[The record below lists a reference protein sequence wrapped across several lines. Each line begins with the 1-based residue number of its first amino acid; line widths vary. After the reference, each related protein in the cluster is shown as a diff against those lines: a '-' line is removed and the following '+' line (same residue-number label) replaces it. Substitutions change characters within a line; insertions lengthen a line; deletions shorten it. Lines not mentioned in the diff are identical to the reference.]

1 MPSSIDEEEGM
12 ASPKLKPAVWTSGHN
27 VVVKVISS
35 NVVVEKP
42 RHDGSIIRVAEAKV
56 GDHTG
61 SITLTA
67 RNGQIDAVIPG
78 NTIIIRNAKI
88 DMFKGFMR
96 LVVDKWGLIKP
107 APPDT
112 PKFEVNVDNDLSG
125 VEYELV
131 TVIDDS

>member
-1 MPSSIDEEEGM
+1 M
-12 ASPKLKPAVWTSGHN
+12 ASPKLKPAVFSPIDQLKPGTSGHN
-27 VVVKVISS
+27 IVVKVVSC

-42 RHDGSIIRVAEAKV
+42 RHDGSKIRVAEAKV
-56 GDHTG
+56 GDQTG
-61 SITLTA
+61 IITLTA

-107 APPDT
+107 APPET
-112 PKFEVNVDNDLSG
+112 PKFDVNLENDLSG

-131 TVIDDS
+131 TVNDDS